1 MTKNYKPLKELCKEA
16 GLKPIP
22 FIPVSRELEA
32 KIKKVSDAEL
42 MAEKISQAKI
52 NTQIKENTLVFVVEF
67 NLQN

>member
-32 KIKKVSDAEL
+32 KIKREHG
-42 MAEKISQAKI
+42 
-52 NTQIKENTLVFVVEF
+52 IKKRFLPPPPLDGAPRRLPWKNGV
-67 NLQN
+67 Q

>member
-32 KIKKVSDAEL
+32 KIKREHGIKKRFLPSPPLEHKDIIHPHNYYSDEDYT
-42 MAEKISQAKI
+42 K
-52 NTQIKENTLVFVVEF
+52 
-67 NLQN
+67 